1 MLWSAGESCVKHLK
15 TLGNIKTIS
24 ATNCSCSY
32 VKYMV
37 NGGNLW
43 LLNNVSPDFH
53 ISGVCSDICSFNRIL
68 RQFWILHTRFD
79 GDVINS
85 AVNSTTLFI
94 VSPSTV
100 YNGVTV
106 WHTSSL
112 NCCRLVDTTELWAPE
127 RPDTGTVSS
136 PKQSISWT
144 LDIKRGTHNTII
156 HYLFITHTYFS
167 CQICTYQTC
176 THIIVYIIYC
186 VFVHCL
192 FVYYSFIIC
201 RVAVILWHCGASVT
215 ITNSLCV

>member
-43 LLNNVSPDFH
+43 LLNNVSPGFH

-106 WHTSSL
+106 LLILILMNSTVTSVESFRSLGTTTSQDPKWDNHIESIVEKSQIRGCTSFTSWGGSTCHRSCWYSSTLPSL
-112 NCCRLVDTTELWAPE
+112 NP
-127 RPDTGTVSS
+127 SS
-136 PKQSISWT
+136 AHQ
-144 LDIKRGTHNTII
+144 
-156 HYLFITHTYFS
+156 
-167 CQICTYQTC
+167 
-176 THIIVYIIYC
+176 
-186 VFVHCL
+186 
-192 FVYYSFIIC
+192 
-201 RVAVILWHCGASVT
+201 
-215 ITNSLCV
+215 